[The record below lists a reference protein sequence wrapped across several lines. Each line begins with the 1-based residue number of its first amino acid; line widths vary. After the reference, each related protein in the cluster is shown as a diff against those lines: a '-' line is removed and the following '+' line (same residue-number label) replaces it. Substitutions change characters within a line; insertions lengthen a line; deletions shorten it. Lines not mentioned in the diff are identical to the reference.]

1 MAGSDSNFEE
11 NSSPFD
17 LNAYPHQPSNGSD
30 LAAELIRVKTENK
43 KLKEMLSI
51 TVDRCGNLENNVFE
65 ELRKKNLRREREAE
79 SNQLFHTSPVWE
91 ESECSC
97 ADHHCCKKLRQIT
110 YKPHVTRVHVKTNDS
125 DPNLMAKD
133 GFQWRK
139 YGQKVTRDNPSPR
152 AYFKCSFAP
161 TCPVKKKV
169 QRSAEDE
176 SIMVVIYDGKHNHPP
191 PFGASNIV
199 LGSIPYSAAS
209 SPSQPT
215 TQSLGSFQQLL
226 VERLASFLAED
237 PSFTSQLATGP

>member
-11 NSSPFD
+11 NSSPLD
-17 LNAYPHQPSNGSD
+17 LNAHPHLPSNESD
-30 LAAELIRVKTENK
+30 LAAELIRVKMENK
-43 KLKEMLSI
+43 KLKGMLSM
-51 TVDRCGNLENNVFE
+51 TLDRCSNLKNNVFE
-65 ELRKKNLRREREAE
+65 ELRKNNLRREREAE
-79 SNQLFHTSPVWE
+79 SNPLRNSSPVWE
-91 ESECSC
+91 EGECSC
-97 ADHHCCKKLRQIT
+97 TVHHCCKKLRQIT
-110 YKPHVTRVHVKTNDS
+110 YKPHVTRVHVKTKDS
-125 DPNLMAKD
+125 DPNLMVKD

-176 SIMVVIYDGKHNHPP
+176 SILVVIYDGKHNHPP
-191 PFGASNIV
+191 PFGASNV
-199 LGSIPYSAAS
+199 ALGSIPDSEAS

-226 VERLASFLAED
+226 VEQLASLLAKD
-237 PSFTSQLATGP
+237 PSFTSQLGTGP